1 MIVLPASLTHVPLL
15 AAIHQAAFPPE
26 ETWDADAIGQQ
37 LVWPGTFALVEP
49 TGGMLLGR
57 IAADEAEILTLAV
70 APVARRRGIAS
81 ALLRAGMA
89 ESSERG
95 AAALFLE
102 VSTGN
107 APARALY
114 AAAGFAEVG
123 RRTGYYSDGTDAL
136 VLRITPGSGRASATE
151 C

>member
-1 MIVLPASLTHVPLL
+1 LHLPLL

-26 ETWDADAIGQQ
+26 DIWDADAIGQQ
-37 LVWPGTFALVEP
+37 LGLPGSFALVEP

-57 IAADEAEILTLAV
+57 VAADEAEILTLAV
-70 APVARRRGIAS
+70 APAVRRRGVAF

-89 ESSERG
+89 SAGERG

-114 AAAGFAEVG
+114 ADAGFTEVG
-123 RRTGYYSDGTDAL
+123 RRAAYYTDGTDAL
-136 VLRITPGSGRASATE
+136 VLRIDI
-151 C
+151 